1 MDTQTLL
8 NKLDTA
14 YKAITTTDMGQG
26 LLTEEKASQFIRV
39 VQDSTPLLSLSR
51 RLPMNSHTR
60 DIDRI
65 AFAGRILQKTG
76 GQNYVVDIQ
85 PSMILLSRL
94 W

>member
-1 MDTQTLL
+1 
-8 NKLDTA
+8 
-14 YKAITTTDMGQG
+14 
-26 LLTEEKASQFIRV
+26 
-39 VQDSTPLLSLSR
+39 
-51 RLPMNSHTR
+51 MNSHTR